1 LNIHKSNWH
10 RELECF
16 KAIKS
21 TFILEGNIYD
31 IYPFPEETQQGE
43 HYMYVELDEYIY
55 RLLKNDGYENVVY
68 YNLLDGFFNK
78 FSSGDT
84 GAFRLLS
91 EGKFQ
96 KGQNINNQR
105 SLQSRQPDCIIAKP
119 DEAGRIIRTVLS
131 NNQSSVAIILQYA
144 SRYIQ
149 NPENLDEIERNTFLN
164 LLSGSLNA
172 TSVLVDGKK
181 RIKNL
186 LFVFTDK
193 VNDLPAWFYL
203 NNPYAK
209 IIRLSNPDKR
219 SRRHYID
226 SNIIDFTPVDSY
238 SATEI
243 EKQKEKF
250 VGLTDGFRNLELKAL
265 KNLSRQENVGLE
277 RIQDVISMY
286 KYGFRDNPWKEINES
301 KLKDAEN
308 YITGRVKGQSQA
320 VIHTLDI
327 IKRAVTGFSGLQ
339 HSALSSKPKGILFF
353 AGPTGTGK
361 TEMAKTLA
369 NVLFEDDN
377 ACLRFD
383 MSEYQQAHSDQKLL
397 GAPPGYVGYEAG
409 GQLTNAI
416 KEKPFSILL
425 FDEIEKA
432 HHSILDKFL
441 QILEDGRMTDGQG
454 NTVYFSE
461 SIIIFTSNLGIY
473 SRDKA
478 TGQLVKRVSAD
489 MPYEKVQKEVI
500 KGIHDYFNLELGRPE
515 ILNRLGNNIVV
526 FGFITKEA
534 AEQIVQMQLEKIT
547 KLAYTNNKLSIIF
560 NPSVFDFLMLKAFE
574 NIDNGGRGIGNIIE
588 HCLLN
593 PLSRFIFDNGVK
605 EGSEI
610 EILGFDTKEGLLSLN
625 CVVTNA

>member
-1 LNIHKSNWH
+1 MNIHKSNWH

-31 IYPFPEETQQGE
+31 IYPFPEGTQQGE

-55 RLLKNDGYENVVY
+55 RFLKNDGYENVVY

-84 GAFRLLS
+84 VTFRLLS
-91 EGKFQ
+91 EGKYQ

-131 NNQSSVAIILQYA
+131 NNQSPVAIILQYA

-172 TSVLVDGKK
+172 TSVQVDGKK
-181 RIKNL
+181 RIRNL
-186 LFVFTDK
+186 LFVLTDK

-226 SNIIDFTPVDSY
+226 SNIIDFTAVDSY

-265 KNLSRQENVGLE
+265 KNLSRQENLGLE

-301 KLKDAEN
+301 KLKDAESH
-308 YITGRVKGQSQA
+308 ITARVKGQSQA

-327 IKRAVTGFSGLQ
+327 IKRSVTGFSGLQ
-339 HSALSSKPKGILFF
+339 HSAFSSKPKGVLFF

-369 NVLFEDDN
+369 NLLFEDDN

-409 GQLTNAI
+409 GQLTKAI

-432 HHSILDKFL
+432 HPSILDKFL

-473 SRDKA
+473 SRDKS
-478 TGQLVKRVSAD
+478 TGQLVKRVSSE
-489 MPYEKVQKEVI
+489 MPYEKVKQEVI

-526 FGFITKEA
+526 FGFITKES
-534 AEQIVQMQLEKIT
+534 AEQIVRMQLEKIT
-547 KLAYTNNKLSIIF
+547 KLAYINNKLSIVF
-560 NPSVFDFLMLKAFE
+560 DPSVFDYLLLKALE
-574 NIDNGGRGIGNIIE
+574 NVDNGGRGIGNVIE

-605 EGSEI
+605 EGSGI
-610 EILGFDTKEGLLSLN
+610 SVLGFDVREGLLSLN
-625 CVVTNA
+625 CVVTNT